1 MLALIRIIKFAFQ
14 DIGRNLGLSFMTI
27 LILVLML
34 LSVNTLIIINVLTSQ
49 AITSVKGQIDVSVF
63 FQPDATD
70 KNIKEITSYLN
81 AFPEVIEITFLTKE
95 QVLENFKNL
104 HKNNADIM
112 SSLDELGENPLGA
125 TLIVK
130 TREPEDYTKIVQA
143 LSLPEYENLIETK
156 TFADSEVAIQKIE
169 KITKQVEKFTAGVS
183 ALFAIIAFLIIFNTI
198 RVAIYTQ
205 RIEISIK
212 KLVGASNWFVR
223 GPYLIEST
231 IFALLAIIF
240 TSAFVGLALKLID
253 PYLMIVFGGQP
264 VLTNYYLSHII
275 LLTSAQFLGVWLLTM
290 FSSLLAMRRHLRV

>member
-1 MLALIRIIKFAFQ
+1 MLALIRIFKFALQ

-34 LSVNTLIIINVLTSQ
+34 MSVNTLIIINILTSQ

-63 FQPDATD
+63 FQPEATD
-70 KNIKEITSYLN
+70 KNIEEIKSYLN
-81 AFPEVIEITFLTKE
+81 AFPEVTEITYLNKD

-104 HKNNADIM
+104 HKNNPDIM
-112 SSLDELGENPLGA
+112 ASLEELGENPLGA

-130 TREPEDYTKIVQA
+130 TREPEDYTKIVAA
-143 LSLPEYENLIETK
+143 LSLPEYENLIEAK

-183 ALFAIIAFLIIFNTI
+183 ALFALIAFLIIFNTI

-223 GPYLIEST
+223 GPYLAESLV
-231 IFALLAIIF
+231 FALVAVLF
-240 TSAFVGLALKLID
+240 TAVFVGFALKLID
-253 PYLMIVFGGQP
+253 PYLMIVFGGEP

-275 LLTSAQFLGVWLLTM
+275 LLTSVQFFGVLLLTM
-290 FSSLLAMRRHLRV
+290 FSSMLAMRKHLRV